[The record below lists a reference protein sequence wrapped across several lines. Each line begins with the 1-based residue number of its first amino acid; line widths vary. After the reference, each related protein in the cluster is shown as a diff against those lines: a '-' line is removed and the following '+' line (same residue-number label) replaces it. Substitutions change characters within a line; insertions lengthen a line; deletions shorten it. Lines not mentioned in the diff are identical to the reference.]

1 MGAAAAAHPIFVR
14 QDRSGIRRVNALVG
28 LSAFG

>member
-14 QDRSGIRRVNALVG
+14 WYRSGIRQLNALVG